1 MKKTF
6 ELDPIAGVVLYSSL
20 FGFSFMFVKIG
31 LDGVGDAFHL
41 LALRFLIAFVFIEA
55 LRQSG
60 IVKIDLKTKN
70 ILPLLF
76 LSLLQPLIYFTFEAI
91 GIALTSSS
99 QAGIMIAFLP
109 IMTMLLARFILGE
122 QTTQRQMMFILLS
135 LAGVLIVNVNNFSA
149 GMNLNGM
156 IALFIAVLS
165 ASLFSV
171 YSRKYSTQFSPT
183 EITYIMMMTAAI
195 VFNGIELYRRIGSGT
210 LATYFMPLYDIN
222 TLIAVCFLAIFASV
236 LVFITLN
243 YVLSKV
249 EASKISVFSNF
260 TTFIAICAGVLIM
273 KEPFTFNH
281 AIGSAL
287 IIIGVWGVN
296 SKVAITN

>member
-6 ELDPIAGVVLYSSL
+6 ELNPIVGGVLYSSL

-31 LDGVGDAFHL
+31 LEGVGDAFHL
-41 LALRFLIAFVFIEA
+41 LALRFLMAFIFIEA
-55 LRQSG
+55 LRQSKVVT
-60 IVKIDLKTKN
+60 INIKDKN
-70 ILPLLF
+70 IVPLLF
-76 LSLLQPLIYFTFEAI
+76 LSMLQPIIYFVFEAI
-91 GIALTSSS
+91 GIGMTSSS

-109 IMTMLLARFILGE
+109 IMTMILARFILNE
-122 QTTQRQMMFILLS
+122 RTTQKQMMFILFS
-135 LAGVLIVNVNNFSA
+135 LAGVMFVNVNSFSS
-149 GMNLNGM
+149 GMSLYG
-156 IALFIAVLS
+156 ILALFIAVLS

-183 EITYIMMMTAAI
+183 EITYVMMFSGAL
-195 VFNGIELYRRIGSGT
+195 VFNGIELFRRFSSGT
-210 LATYFMPLYDIN
+210 LASYFTPLSDIN
-222 TLIAVCFLAIFASV
+222 TLSAIAFLAIFASV

-273 KEPFTFNH
+273 NEPFTVNH
-281 AIGSAL
+281 AIGSTL
-287 IIIGVWGVN
+287 IIVGVWGVN
-296 SKVAITN
+296 SRLATT

>member
-1 MKKTF
+1 MKKSF
-6 ELDPIAGVVLYSSL
+6 ELNPIAGGILYSSL

-41 LALRFLIAFVFIEA
+41 LALRFLMAFIFIEV
-55 LRQSG
+55 LKQLKIIR
-60 IVKIDLKTKN
+60 IDLMNKS
-70 ILPLLF
+70 IAPLLF
-76 LSLLQPLIYFTFEAI
+76 LSLLQPLIYFIFEAV

-109 IMTMLLARFILGE
+109 IMTMLLAKFILKE
-122 QTTQRQMMFILLS
+122 ETTQKQMLFILLS
-135 LAGVLIVNVNNFSA
+135 LAGVMTVNINNFTT
-149 GMNLNGM
+149 GMNSNG
-156 IALFIAVLS
+156 ILALFIAVLA

-171 YSRKYSTQFSPT
+171 YSRKYSTEFSPA
-183 EITYIMMMTAAI
+183 EITYVMMLTGAT
-195 VFNGIELYRRIGSGT
+195 VFNGIELFRRIGSGT
-210 LATYFMPLYDIN
+210 LLNYFDPLYDTN
-222 TLIAVCFLAIFASV
+222 TFIAIIFLAIFASV

-273 KEPFTFNH
+273 KEPFTMTH

-287 IIIGVWGVN
+287 IITGVWGVN
-296 SKVAITN
+296 SKTATT

>member
-1 MKKTF
+1 MNKTF
-6 ELDPIAGVVLYSSL
+6 ELNPILGGVIYSSL

-31 LDGVGDAFHL
+31 LEGVGDAFHL
-41 LALRFLIAFVFIEA
+41 LALRFLMAFLFIEA
-55 LRQSG
+55 LKRFG
-60 IVKIDLKTKN
+60 IIRVNFFDKN
-70 ILPLLF
+70 IVPVLF
-76 LSLLQPLIYFTFEAI
+76 LSLLQPIIYFVFEAV
-91 GIALTSSS
+91 GIAMTSSS

-109 IMTMLLARFILGE
+109 IMTMLLAKFILNE
-122 QTTQRQMMFILLS
+122 HTTQKQMMFILLS
-135 LAGVLIVNVNNFSA
+135 LSGVMFVNVNSFSA
-149 GMNLNGM
+149 GVSLNG
-156 IALFIAVLS
+156 ILALFIAVLS

-183 EITYIMMMTAAI
+183 EITYVMMVSGAL
-195 VFNGIELYRRIGSGT
+195 VFNGIEVFRRLSSGT
-210 LATYFMPLYDIN
+210 MSTYFAPLADAN
-222 TLIAVCFLAIFASV
+222 TLIAIAFLAIFASV

-273 KEPFTFNH
+273 KEPFTLNH

-296 SKVAITN
+296 SKLATT

>member
-1 MKKTF
+1 MKKSF
-6 ELDPIAGVVLYSSL
+6 ELNPILGGVLYSSL

-41 LALRFLIAFVFIEA
+41 LALRFLMAFLFIEA
-55 LRQSG
+55 LKQFK
-60 IVKIDLKTKN
+60 IVKIDLKNKN
-70 ILPLLF
+70 IVPLLF
-76 LSLLQPLIYFTFEAI
+76 LSLLQPLIYFVFEAI

-109 IMTMLLARFILGE
+109 IMTMLLARVILNE

-135 LAGVLIVNVNNFSA
+135 LAGVMIVNVNNFSA
-149 GMNLNGM
+149 GMSLNG
-156 IALFIAVLS
+156 ILDLFIAVLA

-183 EITYIMMMTAAI
+183 EITYVMMLTGAAA
-195 VFNGIELYRRIGSGT
+195 FNTIELFKRLGSGNFS
-210 LATYFMPLYDIN
+210 TYFTPLTDLS
-222 TLIAVCFLAIFASV
+222 TLSAIAFLAIFASV

-273 KEPFTFNH
+273 KEPFTMNH

-296 SKVAITN
+296 SKAAIPN

>member
-1 MKKTF
+1 MNKTF
-6 ELDPIAGVVLYSSL
+6 ELNPILGGVIYSSL

-41 LALRFLIAFVFIEA
+41 LALRFLMAFLFIEA
-55 LRQSG
+55 LRQFG
-60 IVKIDLKTKN
+60 VIKINLANKN
-70 ILPLLF
+70 IMPVLF
-76 LSLLQPLIYFTFEAI
+76 LSLLQPIIYFVFEAI
-91 GIALTSSS
+91 GIAMTSSS

-109 IMTMLLARFILGE
+109 IMTMILAKFILNE
-122 QTTQRQMMFILLS
+122 FTTQKQMMFILLS
-135 LAGVLIVNVNNFSA
+135 LAGVMFVNVNSFSA
-149 GMNLNGM
+149 GVSLNGI

-171 YSRKYSTQFSPT
+171 YSRKYSTQFTPS
-183 EITYIMMMTAAI
+183 EITYVMMVSGAI
-195 VFNGIELYRRIGSGT
+195 VFNGIELFRRFSSGT
-210 LATYFMPLYDIN
+210 FSTYFAPLADLN
-222 TLIAVCFLAIFASV
+222 TLIAILFLAIFASV

-273 KEPFTFNH
+273 KEPFTLNH
-281 AIGSAL
+281 AIGSSL

-296 SKVAITN
+296 SKLATT

>member
-1 MKKTF
+1 MNKTF
-6 ELDPIAGVVLYSSL
+6 ELNPILGGVIYSSL

-31 LDGVGDAFHL
+31 LEGVGDAFHL
-41 LALRFLIAFVFIEA
+41 LALRFLMAFLFIEA
-55 LRQSG
+55 LKRFG
-60 IVKIDLKTKN
+60 IIRVNFFDKN
-70 ILPLLF
+70 IVPVLF
-76 LSLLQPLIYFTFEAI
+76 LSLLQPIIYFVFEAV
-91 GIALTSSS
+91 GIAMTSSS

-109 IMTMLLARFILGE
+109 IMTMILAKFVLNE
-122 QTTQRQMMFILLS
+122 HTTQKQMMFILLS
-135 LAGVLIVNVNNFSA
+135 LSGVMFVNINSFSA
-149 GMNLNGM
+149 GVSLNG
-156 IALFIAVLS
+156 ILALFIAVLS

-183 EITYIMMMTAAI
+183 EITYVMMVSGAL
-195 VFNGIELYRRIGSGT
+195 VFNGIEVFRRMSSGT
-210 LATYFMPLYDIN
+210 MSTYFSPLADAS
-222 TLIAVCFLAIFASV
+222 TLFAIAFLAIFASV

-273 KEPFTFNH
+273 KEPFTLNH

-296 SKVAITN
+296 SKLATT

>member
-1 MKKTF
+1 MKKAF
-6 ELDPIAGVVLYSSL
+6 ELNPIAGGVLYSSL

-41 LALRFLIAFVFIEA
+41 LALRFLMAFIFIEA
-55 LRQSG
+55 LKQFK
-60 IVKIDLKTKN
+60 IIKIDLKDKN
-70 ILPLLF
+70 IVPLLF
-76 LSLLQPLIYFTFEAI
+76 LSLLQPLIYFIFEAV

-109 IMTMLLARFILGE
+109 IMTMLLAKFILNE
-122 QTTQRQMMFILLS
+122 QTTQKQMMFILLS
-135 LAGVLIVNVNNFSA
+135 LSGVMIVNVNNFSS
-149 GMNLNGM
+149 GMNLNG
-156 IALFIAVLS
+156 ILALFIAVIA

-171 YSRKYSTQFSPT
+171 YSRKYSTDFSPT
-183 EITYIMMMTAAI
+183 EITYVMMLTGAT
-195 VFNGIELYRRIGSGT
+195 VFNGIELFRRVGSGT
-210 LATYFMPLYDIN
+210 LSSYFVPLSDPN
-222 TLIAVCFLAIFASV
+222 TLVAIAFLAIFASV

-273 KEPFTFNH
+273 KEPFTIIH
-281 AIGSAL
+281 AVGSAL
-287 IIIGVWGVN
+287 IITGVWGVN
-296 SKVAITN
+296 SKLATT

>member
-1 MKKTF
+1 
-6 ELDPIAGVVLYSSL
+6 
-20 FGFSFMFVKIG
+20 MFVKIG

-41 LALRFLIAFVFIEA
+41 LALRFLMAFIFIEI
-55 LRQSG
+55 LRQVG
-60 IVKIDLKTKN
+60 LVKINLANKN
-70 ILPLLF
+70 IVPVLF
-76 LSLLQPLIYFTFEAI
+76 LSLLQPIIYFIFEAV
-91 GIALTSSS
+91 GIAMTSSS

-109 IMTMLLARFILGE
+109 IMTMILAKFILNE
-122 QTTQRQMMFILLS
+122 YTTQKQMMFILLS
-135 LAGVLIVNVNNFSA
+135 LAGVMFVNVNSFSA
-149 GMNLNGM
+149 GVSLNG
-156 IALFIAVLS
+156 ILALFIAVLS

-183 EITYIMMMTAAI
+183 EITYVMMVSGAV
-195 VFNGIELYRRIGSGT
+195 VFNGIELFRRIGSGT
-210 LATYFMPLYDIN
+210 LTTYFAPLADLN
-222 TLIAVCFLAIFASV
+222 TLMAILFLAVFASV

-273 KEPFTFNH
+273 KEPFTMNH

-296 SKVAITN
+296 SKLATT